1 MIADLEKIAA
11 DYLRAN
17 AGVHVLTTRVVS
29 KTPDTTSTAWVRTTT
44 LDARDEV
51 MSGLDYLITY
61 LLQFDCY
68 AGATGGKP
76 EASELARTVRSVL
89 KAMPGVRDGVVVS
102 RVAFTGHIRIPD
114 TALEPARERFIVTA
128 QITAHS

>member
-1 MIADLEKIAA
+1 MIADLEKVAA

-17 AGVHVLTTRVVS
+17 AAVRALTTRVVS
-29 KTPDTTSTAWVRTTT
+29 KTPDTTSAGWVRTTT
-44 LDARDEV
+44 LDARDEAR
-51 MSGLDYLITY
+51 SGLDHNITY

-76 EASELARTVRSVL
+76 EASALARTVRAAL
-89 KAMPGVRDGVVVS
+89 QAMPGVRDGVVVS

-114 TALEPARERFIVTA
+114 TALEPARERFIVSA
-128 QITAHS
+128 QVTAHS